1 MPHTATDYKYIELDD
16 NGIAI
21 IVNSTLKVT
30 ELITSHLTY
39 GWSPEELHFQYP
51 HISLSQIYSAL
62 AYYWDNQ
69 ETLDAEIKHLL
80 EQVEALHR
88 TAPSSCIAQKLRE
101 RGVISYAHALSAEM
115 LSALDLCPQ
124 SSSAE

>member
-21 IVNSTLKVT
+21 ISGTTLKVT

-51 HISLSQIYSAL
+51 HITLSQIYSAL

-69 ETLDAEIKHLL
+69 ESLDTEIKHRL
-80 EQVEALHR
+80 EQVKALR
-88 TAPSSCIAQKLRE
+88 RATPTSRIAQKLRE
-101 RGVISYAHALSAEM
+101 RGIIS
-115 LSALDLCPQ
+115 
-124 SSSAE
+124 